1 MIRESLLILSLYSFN
16 FQDFIFL
23 ITSVIDIFAATIIA
37 ISTFQAIIPMMKV
50 TVISTLD
57 VRNRLPSS
65 TSAQEKLVQRNDS
78 RDTKQKGYWIKKNFV
93 RGLLLALELES
104 ANAILKMGLFTSIMI
119 ETQQP
124 SSHLQDKSWK
134 AAMKGISDEMN
145 RRGGLSSDLS
155 ISGGLLCQQNEFTA
169 ASP

>member
-1 MIRESLLILSLYSFN
+1 MIRELLLILSLFSFN
-16 FQDFIFL
+16 IQDFIFL
-23 ITSVIDIFAATIIA
+23 ITSAIDIFAATIIA
-37 ISTFQAIIPMMKV
+37 VSTFQAIIPMVKV
-50 TVISTLD
+50 TIMSTLD

-65 TSAQEKLVQRNDS
+65 SSPSAQEKLVQHDS

-124 SSHLQDKSWK
+124 SLQL
-134 AAMKGISDEMN
+134 ATVQNINNFIFFVAI
-145 RRGGLSSDLS
+145 LS
-155 ISGGLLCQQNEFTA
+155 IRIAINQTLRRFL
-169 ASP
+169 

>member
-78 RDTKQKGYWIKKNFV
+78 SRDTKQKGYWIKKNFV

-119 ETQQP
+119 EMQQP
-124 SSHLQDKSWK
+124 SLQLATTQNISNFIFFV
-134 AAMKGISDEMN
+134 AILSIRVAINQTLRRYGIS
-145 RRGGLSSDLS
+145 R
-155 ISGGLLCQQNEFTA
+155 
-169 ASP
+169 

>member
-78 RDTKQKGYWIKKNFV
+78 HDTKQKGYWIKKNFV

-119 ETQQP
+119 EMQQP
-124 SSHLQDKSWK
+124 SLQLATTQNISNFIFFV
-134 AAMKGISDEMN
+134 AILSIRVAINQTLRRYGIS
-145 RRGGLSSDLS
+145 R
-155 ISGGLLCQQNEFTA
+155 
-169 ASP
+169 

>member
-78 RDTKQKGYWIKKNFV
+78 HDTKQKGYWIKKNFV

-119 ETQQP
+119 EMQQP
-124 SSHLQDKSWK
+124 SLQL
-134 AAMKGISDEMN
+134 ATTQNISN
-145 RRGGLSSDLS
+145 FIFFVAILS
-155 ISGGLLCQQNEFTA
+155 IRVAINQTLRRVWYK
-169 ASP
+169 

>member
-119 ETQQP
+119 EMQQP
-124 SSHLQDKSWK
+124 SLQLATTQNISNFIFFV
-134 AAMKGISDEMN
+134 AILSIRVAINQTLRRYGIS
-145 RRGGLSSDLS
+145 R
-155 ISGGLLCQQNEFTA
+155 
-169 ASP
+169 

>member
-1 MIRESLLILSLYSFN
+1 MIRESLFIYSLYSFN

-65 TSAQEKLVQRNDS
+65 SSAQEKLVQRNDS
-78 RDTKQKGYWIKKNFV
+78 RDTK
-93 RGLLLALELES
+93 
-104 ANAILKMGLFTSIMI
+104 
-119 ETQQP
+119 
-124 SSHLQDKSWK
+124 
-134 AAMKGISDEMN
+134 
-145 RRGGLSSDLS
+145 
-155 ISGGLLCQQNEFTA
+155 
-169 ASP
+169 